1 MIARRSVRRCATTWY
16 ARASIPKPQ
25 RRLDAHARR
34 AATAE
39 RTCHPRA
46 QRESHRAQDG
56 RDRRGHRRNSHGL
69 GLDAE
74 VAAVVD
80 VAVTGASASAAG
92 GASAAAL
99 VGALTDVLGGALAR
113 EARSRTRR

>member
-1 MIARRSVRRCATTWY
+1 MPSACAARS
-16 ARASIPKPQ
+16 ARHTERKMAAIG
-25 RRLDAHARR
+25 
-34 AATAE
+34 AATAAPASDLVSA
-39 RTCHPRA
+39 PRWPP
-46 QRESHRAQDG
+46 S
-56 RDRRGHRRNSHGL
+56 S
-69 GLDAE
+69 
-74 VAAVVD
+74 D